1 MWYACIINN
10 LQPDRSYRRVDIVD
24 IMKKERRGLSENSY
38 VWAIGSLVKKGL
50 LQHEGRNCY
59 SLPNGKKKGVYI
71 PLYSKEAMI
80 VRDQVEKNYPL
91 IGFTVFESV
100 LLNEFLNHQIA
111 RNTIFLQVER
121 DVGTFVFK
129 FLKKNTGKTVM
140 YRPSQ
145 KEYSLYWE
153 PNSVIVLD
161 WTSEAPLDSNSP
173 HDITIEKL
181 LVDVFC
187 DKVIRKVYSASEY
200 ESIVSIGYDR
210 YSVDTVRLLRYA
222 RRRNREKE
230 IKEYIPKRQRTRD
243 NAFKI

>member
-1 MWYACIINN
+1 MWYTCIINN
-10 LQPDRSYRRVDIVD
+10 LQPGQSYRRADIVD
-24 IMKKERRGLSENSY
+24 IMKRERYGLSENSY

-71 PLYSKEAMI
+71 PLYSEEAMTI
-80 VRDQVEKNYPL
+80 RDQVEKNYPL

-121 DVGTFVFK
+121 DVGAFVFE
-129 FLKKNTGKTVM
+129 FLKENTGKAVM

-145 KEYSLYWE
+145 KEYSLYWG
-153 PNSVIVLD
+153 PHSIIVLD

-181 LVDVFC
+181 LVDAFC
-187 DKVIRKVYSASEY
+187 DKAIRKVYSASEY
-200 ESIVSIGYDR
+200 ESIVSAAYDR
-210 YSVDTVRLLRYA
+210 YRVDTIRLLRYA

-230 IKEYIPKRQRTRD
+230 IKEYIPERQRARD